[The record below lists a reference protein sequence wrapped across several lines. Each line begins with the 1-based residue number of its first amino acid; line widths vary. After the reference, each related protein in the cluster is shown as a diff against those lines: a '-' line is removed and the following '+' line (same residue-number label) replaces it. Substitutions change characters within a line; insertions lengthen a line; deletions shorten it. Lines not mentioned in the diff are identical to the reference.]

1 MFSKKKIEK
10 YDEKI
15 IIPEFLNLFH
25 NGFKTDREKEL
36 LVYTIKEHNKNKNTF
51 YVLKLD
57 NKSVGMVSLKFNN
70 ISDNPTLDID
80 YLFVHK
86 DYRKKSFKILQNKK
100 ISKFLLDFCLGII
113 APQIKDLVNFRY
125 ISLYPDKQNKKLI
138 KYYLSLLPNSL
149 QLNYKNENW
158 IILKA

>member
-1 MFSKKKIEK
+1 MFSKIEK

-15 IIPEFLNLFH
+15 IIPEFLNLFN

-51 YVLKLD
+51 YVLEIN
-57 NKSVGMVSLKFNN
+57 NKSVGMVSLKFDN
-70 ISDNPTLDID
+70 ISDNPTLDVD

-86 DYRKKSFKILQNKK
+86 DYRKQTFKNLNNKR
-100 ISKFLLDFCLGII
+100 ISQFLLDFVIKNI
-113 APQIKDLVNFRY
+113 APKIKDLVNFRY

-149 QLNYKNENW
+149 QLSYKNENW

>member
-15 IIPEFLNLFH
+15 IIPKFLNLFN

-51 YVLKLD
+51 YVLEM
-57 NKSVGMVSLKFNN
+57 NHKSVGMVSLKFDN
-70 ISDNPTLDID
+70 ISDNPTLDVD

-86 DYRKKSFKILQNKK
+86 DYRKQTFKNLNNKK
-100 ISKFLLDFCLGII
+100 IS
-113 APQIKDLVNFRY
+113 LVY
-125 ISLYPDKQNKKLI
+125 
-138 KYYLSLLPNSL
+138 
-149 QLNYKNENW
+149 
-158 IILKA
+158 